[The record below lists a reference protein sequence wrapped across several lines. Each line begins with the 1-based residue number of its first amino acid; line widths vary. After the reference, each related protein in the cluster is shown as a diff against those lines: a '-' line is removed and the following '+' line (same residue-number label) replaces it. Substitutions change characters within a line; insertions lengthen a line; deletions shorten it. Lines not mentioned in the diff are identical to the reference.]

1 MSQYDD
7 ENTEFLQI
15 GIAPKNPAG
24 LTYSKQ
30 VTQDDGD
37 VVVII
42 DNKDSTDHTK
52 IIDNTTSQT
61 PEVSGG
67 MSGGSIALIIIF
79 LLIAI
84 GVGIFFGYR
93 YYKKKF
99 QPNTDI
105 KNDENLI
112 P

>member
-15 GIAPKNPAG
+15 GIAPKNPVG

-37 VVVII
+37 VVVIQE
-42 DNKDSTDHTK
+42 NKNPTDPTK
-52 IIDNTTSQT
+52 IIDNTTTQT
-61 PEVSGG
+61 PEGSGG
-67 MSGGSIALIIIF
+67 MSGGGIALIIIL

-84 GVGIFFGYR
+84 GVGVFFGYR

-99 QPNTDI
+99 QQNTDI
-105 KNDENLI
+105 
-112 P
+112 